1 LFVNDEIIHRGYAT
15 VLTIAPNDTF
25 ARDFAEAA
33 RAAEA
38 ADLGLWG
45 ACSP

>member
-1 LFVNDEIIHRGYAT
+1 
-15 VLTIAPNDTF
+15 LTIAPND
-25 ARDFAEAA
+25 AHASEIVAAA

-45 ACSP
+45 ACRG